1 MAFVHQESQ
10 ECTKSE
16 LDLFTIPATQTS
28 TTEGQWI
35 EYHPLNNITD
45 TGPIEFNVSGTGE
58 EYLELAKTQLFVKA
72 KITKANGDN
81 LESNT
86 QGGPMNLFLHSLFSQ
101 VDVFFERVT
110 DFPVDQYLPTHIVP

>member
-28 TTEGQWI
+28 TTKRQWI

-72 KITKANGDN
+72 KITKAKGDN

-86 QGGPMNLFLHSLFSQ
+86 QGGPMNLFLHSLFLQ

-110 DFPVDQYLPTHIVP
+110 DFPVDQYLPISCHD